1 MVIPLPLEEMSVE
14 DKLRTMELLWNDL
27 CREPEALPSPEWH
40 EKVLSEREKL
50 VHEGKSCFSSWNE
63 VKQSLRE
70 RAK

>member
-1 MVIPLPLEEMSVE
+1 MNILLPLEEMSVE

-27 CREPEALPSPEWH
+27 CREPESLPSPGWH

-50 VHEGKSCFSSWNE
+50 VHEGKSGFSNWSE

-70 RAK
+70 KVK